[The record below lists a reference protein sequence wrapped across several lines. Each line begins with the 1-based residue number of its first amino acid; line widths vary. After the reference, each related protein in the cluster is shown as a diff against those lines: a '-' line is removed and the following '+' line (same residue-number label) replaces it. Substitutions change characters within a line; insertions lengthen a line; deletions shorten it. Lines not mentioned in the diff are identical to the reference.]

1 MTFGVLNCLTEP
13 IPVFANADTPDLSIN
28 LAEVSRWK
36 RACENLFSIMYVITS
51 GPAAT
56 LVRQYEDRTSAE
68 GLVNGQGACN
78 ALYAKYHN
86 NSKEARRACYRKLMN
101 F

>member
-1 MTFGVLNCLTEP
+1 MFGVLNGLTEQKSF
-13 IPVFANADTPDLSIN
+13 FAKPDTPDVHKN
-28 LAEVSRWK
+28 LEEANRWK
-36 RACENLFSIMYVITS
+36 RACEGLFSMLYLITS
-51 GPAAT
+51 SPAAT